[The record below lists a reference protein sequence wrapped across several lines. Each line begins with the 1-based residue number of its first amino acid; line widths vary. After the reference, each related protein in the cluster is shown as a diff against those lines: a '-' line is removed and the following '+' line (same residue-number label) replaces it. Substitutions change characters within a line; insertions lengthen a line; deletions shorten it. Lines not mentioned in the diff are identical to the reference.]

1 MSVLSS
7 RAALVLILANL
18 SVPAGASEHKARA
31 DIVYTNAR
39 FITLDA
45 RDRVVDAVAIKNGR
59 LIGVGSAK
67 VINGFIGPR
76 TQIIDL
82 NGKTVVPGLI
92 DAHTHPMETVFLKEE
107 WVNARYPDV
116 PSIAVALDRIKE
128 RVSKSKPGEW
138 IFVAAVSSS
147 QNKYAEKRLPSK
159 TELDAV
165 APQNPVV
172 FANGAHMAVVN
183 TTALKALNITKG
195 MKRLTKGGGVL
206 LDEQGE
212 PTGVLTDSQA
222 DVPANPS
229 VPQLERYYTKSIQ
242 DLWNSYGFTS
252 VMAIT
257 PAAAL
262 PVLQAVSL
270 RQPQPNLRYTVSVWT
285 TPDASE
291 TPRNVKTFE
300 MPKRANPNFYRFAA
314 LKDWVDGENDCR
326 TGYMY
331 EPYEGHQDTDPPGN
345 KGSLVTPL
353 KGTETLATIAARNG
367 KMAMLHCSG
376 DAATDI
382 GLNTFEDMN
391 RKGYSKSLKRIEHFG
406 MFQLTDKQLARAKA
420 LKKDHL
426 HINIQPIWMLAL
438 AEANIENM
446 GHARAMT
453 GMRFGTLVKAGLEP
467 SAGTDMTGLYL
478 ENLDPIKAIYATVT
492 RQSSAGIFLPEEAL
506 SPKDALRMWTIWAAR
521 SIGDGHIKGSIE
533 KGKLADLTVLSDDIT
548 TIDPKAIKNV
558 TVIRTIVG
566 GRTVYMKP

>member
-1 MSVLSS
+1 MFFLSS
-7 RAALVLILANL
+7 RITLAALCAVLWSA
-18 SVPAGASEHKARA
+18 PAATGQKVKA
-31 DIVYTNAR
+31 DIVYLNGR
-39 FITLDA
+39 FITLDS
-45 RDRVVDAVAIKNGR
+45 RDRIVDAVAIKNGR
-59 LIGVGSAK
+59 FIQVGSIKA
-67 VINGFIGPR
+67 VEALIGPR
-76 TQIIDL
+76 TQKIDL
-82 NGKTVVPGLI
+82 QGKTVVPGLI

-107 WVNARYPDV
+107 WVNARYPGV
-116 PSIAVALDRIKE
+116 PSIAMALNRIKE
-128 RVSKSKPGEW
+128 RVNKSKPGEW

-147 QNKYAEKRLPSK
+147 QTKFSEKRLPSK
-159 TELDAV
+159 AELDGV

-183 TTALKALNITKG
+183 STALKALNITKG
-195 MKRLTKGGGVL
+195 TTRLPKGGGVL
-206 LDEQGE
+206 LDDAGE

-229 VPQLERYYTKSIQ
+229 LPQLERYYTKSIQ

-262 PVLQAVSL
+262 PVLQAVSTK
-270 RQPQPNLRYTVSVWT
+270 QVQPNIRYTISVWT

-291 TPRNVKTFE
+291 TPKNVKAFE
-300 MPKRANPNFYRFAA
+300 MPKKADPNFYRFAA

-331 EPYEGHQDTDPPGN
+331 EPYVGHQDTDPPGN

-353 KGTETLATIAARNG
+353 KGTEQLARIAARNG

-382 GLNTFEDMN
+382 GLDTFEDMN
-391 RKGYSKSLKRIEHFG
+391 KKGYSKSLKRIEHFG
-406 MFQLTDKQLARAKA
+406 MFQLSDKQLARAQA

-426 HINIQPIWMLAL
+426 HINVQPIWMLAL

-446 GHARAMT
+446 GRDRAMT

-478 ENLDPIKAIYATVT
+478 ENLDPIKAIYAAVT
-492 RQSSAGIFLPEEAL
+492 RQSSAGVFLPEEAI

-521 SIGDGHIKGSIE
+521 SIGDGTIKGSIE
-533 KGKLADLTVLSDDIT
+533 VGKLADLTVLSDDIT
-548 TIDPKAIKNV
+548 TINPQAIKDV
-558 TVIRTIVG
+558 SVLRTIVG
-566 GRTVYMKP
+566 GRTVYSKP